1 MGDYQGQSR
10 YIYNTCNSG
19 LFQNTT
25 TKYFNCGEKFFPR
38 YIEDLKKDFKA
49 TRPDGTEEVIISRNY
64 KIMTYFPNSEKY
76 CMTVM
81 YDNNWKLLQWYFDI
95 ERYKCKYDLG
105 IPYSEDLYLDVVVL
119 PNGKFYTLDE
129 EELKQALNNN
139 LISKDEYNM
148 AYLTMNK
155 IILMIKNDFT
165 KLYNFTNKSLE
176 NLK

>member
-1 MGDYQGQSR
+1 MKINYADR
-10 YIYNTCNSG
+10 RTDKNILKKKFKIMDANYNE
-19 LFQNTT
+19 
-25 TKYFNCGEKFFPR
+25 FNGKISLID
-38 YIEDLKKDFKA
+38 IEDLK
-49 TRPDGTEEVIISRNY
+49 EEVIISRNY

-105 IPYSEDLYLDVVVL
+105 IPYSEELYLDVVVL

>member
-1 MGDYQGQSR
+1 
-10 YIYNTCNSG
+10 
-19 LFQNTT
+19 
-25 TKYFNCGEKFFPR
+25 
-38 YIEDLKKDFKA
+38 
-49 TRPDGTEEVIISRNY
+49 
-64 KIMTYFPNSEKY
+64 MTYFPNSEKY

-95 ERYKCKYDLG
+95 ERYKYDLG

-155 IILMIKNDFT
+155 IILMIKMI
-165 KLYNFTNKSLE
+165 LQNFIILQI
-176 NLK
+176 NL

>member
-1 MGDYQGQSR
+1 MKINYADR
-10 YIYNTCNSG
+10 RTDKNILKKKFKIMDVNYNE
-19 LFQNTT
+19 
-25 TKYFNCGEKFFPR
+25 FNGKISLID
-38 YIEDLKKDFKA
+38 IEDLKKDFKA

-64 KIMTYFPNSEKY
+64 KIMTYFPNNETY

-148 AYLTMNK
+148 AYVTMNK

>member
-1 MGDYQGQSR
+1 VK
-10 YIYNTCNSG
+10 IY
-19 LFQNTT
+19 
-25 TKYFNCGEKFFPR
+25 
-38 YIEDLKKDFKA
+38 
-49 TRPDGTEEVIISRNY
+49 
-64 KIMTYFPNSEKY
+64 
-76 CMTVM
+76 
-81 YDNNWKLLQWYFDI
+81 
-95 ERYKCKYDLG
+95 
-105 IPYSEDLYLDVVVL
+105 VVL